1 MPGPVV
7 DAAAL
12 EEAMARLGP
21 IDVVV
26 GIPSFNNADTIGQIV
41 REIETGLGRHFPS
54 RHGVIVHAD
63 GGSTD
68 GTADRA
74 RATVSSPGALLQVPS
89 PLYTAHL
96 LAEPYHGLPGKG
108 AAVHTVFLTA
118 QRLGAKACVVVDVE
132 TRSTLPDGIRNL
144 VRPVVEE
151 GFDYVAPRYSARYD
165 HCGGLA
171 SSIVYPMTRALYGK
185 RFRQPV
191 GGDLCVSEAFVNG
204 LLARGPWDADV
215 MQIGIDSF
223 AGAQALSGGYRIC
236 EAFLGSTIPNPR
248 TAGFDLSTMIAQ
260 VLGPIWREMGRTA
273 GAWQKIHSSEGVPL
287 FGQAH
292 EAETEPASVDGR
304 RLIDSFRM
312 GYRNLQDLWG
322 IVLPPSTLIDL
333 KKLHLA
339 ADDGFRFGDEIWART
354 VYDFALGYHYR
365 RMNQDQLLRAL
376 TPLYLGWVA
385 SFVME
390 MKDAGLKQRE
400 ERIERLC
407 AAYEAQK
414 PYLISRWRLPDRFTP

>member
-1 MPGPVV
+1 VS
-7 DAAAL
+7 DAF
-12 EEAMARLGP
+12 
-21 IDVVV
+21 I
-26 GIPSFNNADTIGQIV
+26 
-41 REIETGLGRHFPS
+41 
-54 RHGVIVHAD
+54 
-63 GGSTD
+63 
-68 GTADRA
+68 
-74 RATVSSPGALLQVPS
+74 
-89 PLYTAHL
+89 
-96 LAEPYHGLPGKG
+96 
-108 AAVHTVFLTA
+108 
-118 QRLGAKACVVVDVE
+118 
-132 TRSTLPDGIRNL
+132 
-144 VRPVVEE
+144 
-151 GFDYVAPRYSARYD
+151 
-165 HCGGLA
+165 
-171 SSIVYPMTRALYGK
+171 
-185 RFRQPV
+185 
-191 GGDLCVSEAFVNG
+191 NG

-223 AGAQALSGGYRIC
+223 AGAQALSGEYRIC

-260 VLGPIWREMGRTA
+260 VLGPLWREMGRTA
-273 GAWQKIHSSEGVPL
+273 GAWQKIRSSEGVPL

-292 EAETEPASVDGR
+292 EAEAEPASVDAR

-312 GYRNLQDLWG
+312 GYRNLQDVWG

-339 ADDGFRFGDEIWART
+339 ADDGFRFGDEIWVRT

-365 RMNQDQLLRAL
+365 RMSQDQLLRAL

-390 MKDAGLKQRE
+390 MNDAGLKQRE